1 MEIESAVARNRRIVA
16 RLRTV
21 AVDGRPISFAARREA
36 TKTRQWTPRARARRR
51 RRRKVGSRHTTLKDW
66 NFVALLPSGGAN
78 HSHRSRVRAERRTV
92 VVEIAPKRYVRAL
105 TTLARARES
114 ERTFFFAATR
124 RSRGSRMG
132 PNGESS
138 PCGVPTDRR
147 RDAARRA
154 CAPHDDCRRC
164 ARRAVDPDRSP
175 NPRLFVSLDALFR
188 ESSMRKARARHCTTR
203 ASGKKATPEGRDIV
217 NVVCVLVTR
226 YLQHAATIRHPER
239 ERRRR
244 RARDDRAN
252 RPRRRGRNGASG
264 ATATTTRRREDVFA
278 KVLLMECMYDSIK
291 T

>member
-1 MEIESAVARNRRIVA
+1 MRFCPV
-16 RLRTV
+16 
-21 AVDGRPISFAARREA
+21 
-36 TKTRQWTPRARARRR
+36 
-51 RRRKVGSRHTTLKDW
+51 
-66 NFVALLPSGGAN
+66 GGAN

-92 VVEIAPKRYVRAL
+92 VLEIAPKRYVRAL
-105 TTLARARES
+105 KALARARES
-114 ERTFFFAATR
+114 ERTVFSPR
-124 RSRGSRMG
+124 R
-132 PNGESS
+132 
-138 PCGVPTDRR
+138 VDRAGR
-147 RDAARRA
+147 EWGRSGNHRRA
-154 CAPHDDCRRC
+154 ASRPTAVGTPRVARARLTTIADDARGAHD
-164 ARRAVDPDRSP
+164 VDPDRSP

-203 ASGKKATPEGRDIV
+203 RVFDALAPLPGDATWRDIV